1 MTTRSPHLAALNPA
15 GSPAFRDH
23 LDTKAASWIRP
34 WDGLEQPDVML
45 VGAPLSKSSISH
57 SGASQTPLAMR
68 DMLSSVTTYNID
80 HDIDLADVLTACDA
94 GDARV
99 HVTDLARCRS
109 NIRDAIAVVREMAP
123 TSLPVIMG
131 GDHSITAPSVEA
143 FRASV
148 KGGGMVGLV
157 QLDAHM
163 DLRNLED
170 GGPSNG
176 TPIRQL
182 VEAGTVDG
190 QHIAQVGLHAFANAR
205 PYREFARAAGITQIT
220 ANEVARTPIE
230 VIVRRALDAA
240 GTGTDSVYVTVDMD
254 VLDQAFAPGVP
265 AMVPGGMTTWQL
277 FDALLLLGQDPRVHA
292 VDFVEVDAS
301 QDPRRATVRAAVHG
315 MLNFLTGVAM
325 RTNAE

>member
-1 MTTRSPHLAALNPA
+1 MTPHQPHLAALNPA

-23 LDTKAASWIRP
+23 LDTKAASWIRT
-34 WDGLEQPDVML
+34 WDGSERPDVML
-45 VGAPLSKSSISH
+45 VGAPLSKTSISH
-57 SGASQTPLAMR
+57 SGASQTPLAVR
-68 DMLSSVTTYNID
+68 EMLSAVTTYNID
-80 HDIDLADVLTACDA
+80 HDIDLADVLTARDA

-99 HVTDLARCRS
+99 HVTDLARCRA
-109 NIRDAIAVVREMAP
+109 NIREAVAAVREMAP

-148 KGGGMVGLV
+148 SGAVGLV
-157 QLDAHM
+157 QFDAHM

-182 VEAGTVDG
+182 VEAGTIDG

-220 ANEVARTPIE
+220 AREVARTPIE
-230 VIVRRALDAA
+230 SVVHRALEIA
-240 GTGTDSVYVTVDMD
+240 GTGTEAVYVTVDMD
-254 VLDQAFAPGVP
+254 VLDQAFAPGVS

-277 FDALLLLGQDPRVHA
+277 FDALLLLGQDPRVRA
-292 VDFVEVDAS
+292 IDFVEVDAA
-301 QDPRRATVRAAVHG
+301 QDPRRATVRATVHG
-315 MLNFLTGVAM
+315 MLTFLTGVAM
-325 RTNAE
+325 RANRT